1 MNKKL
6 LISLLLVSSASV
18 THAGFFDSLFGSK
31 SEEKPV
37 AEASEAAAASSSPAA
52 ETGTMDTVVS
62 TAMGLL
68 PTLTSQLGVSDSQ
81 AEGGMGSLMN
91 LAKGALST
99 EEFGSLSQ
107 GVPGMDTLLAAA
119 PALSSKG
126 GSSGLSGMLSNA
138 GGLAST
144 IGGLGQITEQFE
156 ALGLSPDM
164 IAQFAT
170 IAIGYFTQEGN
181 NTGEL
186 LQKGLSSIL
195 G

>member
-1 MNKKL
+1 
-6 LISLLLVSSASV
+6 VV
-18 THAGFFDSLFGSK
+18 
-31 SEEKPV
+31 
-37 AEASEAAAASSSPAA
+37 EAPEAAVISSSPTA

-68 PTLTSQLGVSDSQ
+68 PTLTQQLGVSDSQ

-91 LAKGALST
+91 LAKSALST

-119 PALSSKG
+119 PALNSKG
-126 GSSGLSGMLSNA
+126 GSSGLSGMLSSA

-164 IAQFAT
+164 IAQFAN